1 MGTLLWNMK
10 DNYFIKV
17 ATQFLQVLMCA
28 NCITANCLQRK
39 TSRQFFVNKVI
50 ARSCQSEVS
59 RGRYKGTDV
68 RLFLCLL
75 LRAKLIVLFI
85 TYSVTGSV
93 DQNMA

>member
-1 MGTLLWNMK
+1 M
-10 DNYFIKV
+10 

-28 NCITANCLQRK
+28 NCIAANCRQRK

-75 LRAKLIVLFI
+75 LRAKLIVLCI

>member
-1 MGTLLWNMK
+1 M
-10 DNYFIKV
+10 
-17 ATQFLQVLMCA
+17 ATQYLQVLMCA
-28 NCITANCLQRK
+28 NCIAANCLQRK
-39 TSRQFFVNKVI
+39 TSGQFFVNKVI